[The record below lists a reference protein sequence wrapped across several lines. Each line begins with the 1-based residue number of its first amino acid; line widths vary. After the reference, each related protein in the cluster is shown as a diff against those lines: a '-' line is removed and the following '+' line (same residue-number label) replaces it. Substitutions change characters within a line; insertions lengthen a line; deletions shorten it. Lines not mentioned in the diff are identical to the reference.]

1 MPGTRRVVDYLVESL
16 AAIGVDH
23 IFGVDGGHCSGRM
36 GVIAGDG
43 AFLVHGGEAH
53 TAVHY
58 RLPVAI
64 GLFNNNAQNVCV
76 NPSCGSLTTDAATTD
91 SGPARRAPIR
101 QLPGRCARRSMST
114 PRPLSALNARPMTAK
129 TSAKQQIPTA

>member
-53 TAVHY
+53 TA
-58 RLPVAI
+58 LPASGGDRVVQQQRAKRVREPELRFSDDRCSYHRFRSSPPGADPAVARAVRTA
-64 GLFNNNAQNVCV
+64 LDV
-76 NPSCGSLTTDAATTD
+76 DAPAVVSIECAADD
-91 SGPARRAPIR
+91 SENF
-101 QLPGRCARRSMST
+101 C
-114 PRPLSALNARPMTAK
+114 
-129 TSAKQQIPTA
+129 